1 MTVLTSEDRGDLLR
15 WIFSGALVLAAHG
28 GLAAAMAQWSD
39 PLEPAESASAI
50 VIELAPLPV
59 APNFGQ
65 RGTAIPATAMA
76 AMVSFQPTP
85 TLSARASLNLKS
97 SSTSTRAHNLQ
108 PRLKNSDRLSTLR
121 AWAACQCHL
130 R

>member
-15 WIFSGALVLAAHG
+15 GIFSGALVLAAHG

-59 APNFGQ
+59 APME
-65 RGTAIPATAMA
+65 IPNDLTPGPVSLRCQGAGAT
-76 AMVSFQPTP
+76 VGVT
-85 TLSARASLNLKS
+85 TDWVLV
-97 SSTSTRAHNLQ
+97 
-108 PRLKNSDRLSTLR
+108 
-121 AWAACQCHL
+121 
-130 R
+130 